1 MITYFWGA
9 CPTPDH
15 GIVTHWVDG
24 GGGVPRDAQWKA
36 VVVGFSCGIVTN
48 PCVVPV
54 RKAKK
59 RVNVEHTQKKQTV
72 GMRKICADDEK
83 FIK

>member
-1 MITYFWGA
+1 M
-9 CPTPDH
+9 
-15 GIVTHWVDG
+15 
-24 GGGVPRDAQWKA
+24 PRDAQWKA
-36 VVVGFSCGIVTN
+36 VVVGFSCGIVIN

-59 RVNVEHTQKKQTV
+59 RVNVEQTQKKQTV
-72 GMRKICADDEK
+72 GMRKICSDDEK